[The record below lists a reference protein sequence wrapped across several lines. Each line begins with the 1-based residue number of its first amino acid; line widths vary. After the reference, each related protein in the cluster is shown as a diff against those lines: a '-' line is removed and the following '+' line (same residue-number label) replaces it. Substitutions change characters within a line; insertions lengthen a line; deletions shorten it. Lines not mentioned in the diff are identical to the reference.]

1 MNTVKKFFELLFYT
15 FFPKICFCCNK
26 PMDYFSKY
34 PICKSCVKQI
44 KFIDG
49 LVCDKCGLP
58 LDSGGKFCY
67 NCKKQER
74 KFYFDF
80 VRGVVEYKEPIK
92 TLIHEFKYNQKTFLV
107 SFLGEILINGYE
119 KKFNNTKIDILC
131 CVPMHRIKKFI
142 RGYNQAELLAEMLSK
157 KFNLNFVS
165 DLLIRRKY
173 TVSQFKL
180 SQQKR
185 IENVKDV
192 FEINQKFKDQVKG
205 KNILIIDDVCTTAET
220 INQCAK
226 VLKKYSAKNVFGFV
240 LARDV

>member
-1 MNTVKKFFELLFYT
+1 
-15 FFPKICFCCNK
+15 
-26 PMDYFSKY
+26 
-34 PICKSCVKQI
+34 
-44 KFIDG
+44 
-49 LVCDKCGLP
+49 
-58 LDSGGKFCY
+58 
-67 NCKKQER
+67 
-74 KFYFDF
+74 
-80 VRGVVEYKEPIK
+80 
-92 TLIHEFKYNQKTFLV
+92 
-107 SFLGEILINGYE
+107 
-119 KKFNNTKIDILC
+119 
-131 CVPMHRIKKFI
+131 MHRIKKFI

-226 VLKKYSAKNVFGFV
+226 ELKKYSAKNIFGFV